1 MTSMTLYVTS
11 FLQEECDDD
20 NGSVRDVTPV
30 MRARWRAQRC
40 YVTSLLQRGPDD
52 KKTSAV
58 YVTSLLQR
66 GRYDERSSVR
76 DVTPTTRAL

>member
-20 NGSVRDVTPV
+20 NGSVRDVIPV

-52 KKTSAV
+52 KKTSTAV
-58 YVTSLLQR
+58 SAP
-66 GRYDERSSVR
+66 
-76 DVTPTTRAL
+76 DVTPAARAL